1 MNAGYLVANL
11 AITGGRTHDFYSTS
25 CATTATDPP
34 RYVAWWMLAF
44 PVDTVYITNVQI
56 YYRSNSK

>member
-1 MNAGYLVANL
+1 MNVGYLVANL
-11 AITGGRTHDFYSTS
+11 AITGGPTHAFSSTS
-25 CATTATDPP
+25 CATTATEPT